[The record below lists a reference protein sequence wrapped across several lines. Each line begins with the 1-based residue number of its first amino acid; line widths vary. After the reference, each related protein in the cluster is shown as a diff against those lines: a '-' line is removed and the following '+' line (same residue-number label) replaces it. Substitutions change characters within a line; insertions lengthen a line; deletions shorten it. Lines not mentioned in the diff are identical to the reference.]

1 MRSRNLL
8 SAIVICF
15 ASVNFLS
22 DVAYSITA
30 TKIQDILD
38 HPRDFENKEITV
50 HGTVTNAVSLVVIKY
65 FEVRDNTGS
74 IKIVTDK
81 LLPSRDEK
89 LTVTG
94 RMAVVEIG
102 PERWVVLR
110 EDNDSSG
117 REVKSNPPAGTE
129 YFKQ

>member
-1 MRSRNLL
+1 MTLRNLI

-15 ASVNFLS
+15 ASLNFPC
-22 DVAYSITA
+22 DKAYSVTA

-50 HGTVTNAVSLVVIKY
+50 HGTVTNSVSLLVIKY
-65 FEVRDNTGS
+65 FEIRDKTGS
-74 IKIVTDK
+74 IKVVTDK

-94 RMAVVEIG
+94 RMMVVEIG

-117 REVKSNPPAGTE
+117 RQVKSNPPGGTE
-129 YFKQ
+129 YFKE

>member
-50 HGTVTNAVSLVVIKY
+50 RGTVTNAVSLVVIKY

>member
-1 MRSRNLL
+1 MRLRNLL

-15 ASVNFLS
+15 ASLNFPC
-22 DVAYSITA
+22 DTAYSITA

-50 HGTVTNAVSLVVIKY
+50 HGTVTNAVSLLVIKY
-65 FEVRDNTGS
+65 FEIRDNTGS
-74 IKIVTDK
+74 IKVVTDK

-110 EDNDSSG
+110 ENNDSSG
-117 REVKSNPPAGTE
+117 REVKSNPPAGPE
-129 YFKQ
+129 YFKE